1 MRRQTGVIFVLCVVC
16 PFPVQ
21 RACPH
26 YTILYDTAGTSL
38 KRTSSYQSFSSERLV
53 LPVFLYTSYY
63 YVHSN
68 LAASGNGISCC
79 WQSSISCGR
88 HHLSISTRGQCTS
101 PDSMECAK
109 SPVTVCTHKAGRN
122 LMCTHTALCILQI
135 VSWCC
140 QNHTTDVFQPD
151 RRSQVDPRELQAS
164 FTSRKQSFGV
174 VQHASFYC
182 SSLRSNL

>member
-1 MRRQTGVIFVLCVVC
+1 MYIQRKVGTHHTATLSAEPHGLPPAQAFTVHEAISWMRRQTGMIFVLCVVC

-26 YTILYDTAGTSL
+26 YTIFYDTAGTSL
-38 KRTSSYQSFSSERLV
+38 KRTSPYQSFSSERLV
-53 LPVFLYTSYY
+53 LPVFLYTSRY

-88 HHLSISTRGQCTS
+88 HHLSISRRGQCTS

-109 SPVTVCTHKAGRN
+109 SPVTVLHA
-122 LMCTHTALCILQI
+122 
-135 VSWCC
+135 
-140 QNHTTDVFQPD
+140 
-151 RRSQVDPRELQAS
+151 
-164 FTSRKQSFGV
+164 QSG
-174 VQHASFYC
+174 SEI
-182 SSLRSNL
+182 